1 MLRILHLAM
10 ISWENVKSRS
20 IERERKRL
28 RLGRGLLSSPTK
40 TANFPAAC
48 MADVWLTTQKFTKI
62 FK

>member
-1 MLRILHLAM
+1 M